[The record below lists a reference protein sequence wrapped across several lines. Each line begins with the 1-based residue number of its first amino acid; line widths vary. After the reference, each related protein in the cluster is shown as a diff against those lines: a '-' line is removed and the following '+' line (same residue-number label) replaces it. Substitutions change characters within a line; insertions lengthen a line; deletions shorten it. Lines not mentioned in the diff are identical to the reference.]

1 MYNSL
6 KAKKNRPDCRGSAEV
21 VAGAKAA
28 WDAMDQETL
37 VRGITFGKIMMVEM
51 LRQNGSYVGL
61 QHVGLTEAQKKG
73 DLDAF
78 MCEYLDRKGC
88 AY

>member
-1 MYNSL
+1 
-6 KAKKNRPDCRGSAEV
+6 V

-37 VRGITFGKIMMVEM
+37 VRGIAFGKIMMAEV
-51 LRQNGSYVGL
+51 LRQNSLYIGL
-61 QHVGLTEAQKKG
+61 QHVGLTDAKKKG

-78 MCEYLDRKGC
+78 VHECLDCNGC
-88 AY
+88 AH